1 MTNLYIV
8 DMIIKDNSAFKDYWE
23 QYTDMTA
30 KVKSNPDAYTI
41 TKKLLRKLE
50 KFMSKVYQNILSG

>member
-1 MTNLYIV
+1 M
-8 DMIIKDNSAFKDYWE
+8 S
-23 QYTDMTA
+23 A

-50 KFMSKVYQNILSG
+50 KFMSKVY